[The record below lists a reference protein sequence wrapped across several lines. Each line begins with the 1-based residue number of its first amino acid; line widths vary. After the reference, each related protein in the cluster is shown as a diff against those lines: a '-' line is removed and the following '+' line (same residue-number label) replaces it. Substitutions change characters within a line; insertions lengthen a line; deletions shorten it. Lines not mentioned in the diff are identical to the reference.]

1 IAGHAAGTPPRAVA
15 LHVRQAPGAP
25 PWQDPDRRAAQPARG
40 DAGEPVRRARVS
52 GRASVGAARMERARA
67 EHVPRGL
74 PLPQH
79 PGPASPAGGSAAR
92 NLCRASI
99 AHGAAGRQPRPTRPA
114 DGLSRPRSFAMEQQ
128 MERTITSVRD
138 RARELERGADEQLM
152 EMTGR
157 RLTGWAEP
165 VRAAL
170 RDHPLPML
178 VAVLGAGYLVGK
190 LLRR

>member
-1 IAGHAAGTPPRAVA
+1 
-15 LHVRQAPGAP
+15 
-25 PWQDPDRRAAQPARG
+25 
-40 DAGEPVRRARVS
+40 
-52 GRASVGAARMERARA
+52 
-67 EHVPRGL
+67 
-74 PLPQH
+74 
-79 PGPASPAGGSAAR
+79 
-92 NLCRASI
+92 
-99 AHGAAGRQPRPTRPA
+99 
-114 DGLSRPRSFAMEQQ
+114 MEQQ

-138 RARELERGADEQLM
+138 RARELARGADEQLM

-157 RLTGWAEP
+157 RLTGWAET